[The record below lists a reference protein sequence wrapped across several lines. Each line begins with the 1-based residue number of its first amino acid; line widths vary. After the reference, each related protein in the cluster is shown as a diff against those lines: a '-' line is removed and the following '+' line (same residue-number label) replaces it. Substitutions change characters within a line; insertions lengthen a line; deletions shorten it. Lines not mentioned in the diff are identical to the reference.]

1 LAVFY
6 SKGIGMAIDS
16 WLPTL
21 LGYLIPI
28 GLFLLAWGGMR
39 PDRARRA
46 ATLGALALGL
56 ASLGYFSVGFAF
68 HLGGAAVLA
77 PDAAGLRGLDRL
89 WGPSA
94 DWGLVGLEGFFLA
107 NEADTPEALA
117 LFVTYLPM
125 AAAAALLPVLSA
137 SERGR
142 GWQVTVG
149 GVLMA
154 AVLFPLAACW
164 AWGRGWLAQLGISM
178 NFGHGYVDHAG
189 SGVVLFLGGM
199 AALGALV
206 GLGERLPRGE
216 PGEPEDMPP
225 AHFPLLA
232 NLGAL
237 LFGLGYLGWSLAV
250 PFHATGAQLNV
261 PRIAANMLLAGG
273 GAVLTSQFYCWLTVG
288 HADPLMAAR
297 GTAAGFVVVAAGA
310 PFIPAWAAFLSGLL
324 AGAVLP
330 LAVYLIDRVARL
342 PDESGAVS
350 LGAIV
355 GLLGLLVVPLLA
367 DGRWG
372 QGWNGVGVNEYRT
385 VIGQGVTGA
394 LPAEPFVGDGQGQL
408 LAQLVGI
415 GALGTAG
422 FVFSWLMFLV
432 MSLPYRRRAT
442 RPART
447 LVRTE
452 VIAQA
457 PEPKAEAVAAGDSDA
472 TPGER
477 RGPLRIFDLVRPH
490 PDDDLQATEVPSG
503 MPESSAH
510 EDAEE
515 TAQTGD
521 SSAPEDGAGQLAQ
534 LWDE

>member
-1 LAVFY
+1 
-6 SKGIGMAIDS
+6 MAMDS
-16 WLPTL
+16 WLPAL
-21 LGYLIPI
+21 LGYLIPA

-56 ASLGYFSVGFAF
+56 ATLGYFSVGFAF

-77 PDAAGLRGLDRL
+77 PDAPGLRGLDRL

-94 DWGLVGLEGFFLA
+94 EWGLVGLKGFFLA

-149 GVLMA
+149 GVLVA
-154 AVLFPLAACW
+154 AVLYPLAACW
-164 AWGRGWLAQLGISM
+164 AWGRGWLAQLGVSM
-178 NFGHGYVDHAG
+178 NLGHGYVDHAG

-206 GLGERLPRGE
+206 ALGGRNPRGE

-237 LFGLGYLGWSLAV
+237 LLGLGYLGWSLAV
-250 PFHATGAQLNV
+250 PFHVAGAQLNL
-261 PRIAANMLLAGG
+261 PRIAANVLLAGG
-273 GAVLTSQFYCWLTVG
+273 GAVLASQLYCWLTVG

-310 PFIPAWAAFLSGLL
+310 PFMPAWGAFLSGLL
-324 AGAVLP
+324 AGVVLP

-342 PDESGAVS
+342 PDQSAAVS

-355 GLLGLLVVPLLA
+355 GLLGLLVVPVLA

-385 VIGQGVTGA
+385 VIGQGVTGT
-394 LPAEPFVGDGQGQL
+394 LPAQPFVGDGQGQL

-415 GALGTAG
+415 AAIGTAG
-422 FVFSWLMFLV
+422 FGLSCLVFLLV
-432 MSLPYRRRAT
+432 NLPYRARAS
-442 RPART
+442 RPGRAPVQNEV
-447 LVRTE
+447 VRE
-452 VIAQA
+452 AL
-457 PEPKAEAVAAGDSDA
+457 EPKAEPVAVTGPGTAS
-472 TPGER
+472 GER
-477 RGPLRIFDLVRPH
+477 RGLLRILDLVRTH
-490 PDDDLQATEVPSG
+490 PGDALGATEDPDKLL
-503 MPESSAH
+503 ESSANG
-510 EDAEE
+510 EPEE
-515 TAQTGD
+515 AAHGD
-521 SSAPEDGAGQLAQ
+521 ESSETEDGAGQLAQ
-534 LWDE
+534 LWNE